1 MLCVLNETVLLSTQ
15 NICKKLWVRKHLQ
28 FYAEIFCLIFTY
40 VSGYDGYWDW
50 RASTLNPYYEGNG
63 SGQMIND
70 DRFIRHTE
78 HNWTFGAGDTG
89 DLMCPLN
96 LEKMKSQ
103 GELAKI
109 DLVQ

>member
-1 MLCVLNETVLLSTQ
+1 MPLFVYL
-15 NICKKLWVRKHLQ
+15 
-28 FYAEIFCLIFTY
+28 
-40 VSGYDGYWDW
+40 SGYDGYWDW

-78 HNWTFGAGDTG
+78 HNWTFGADDTG
-89 DLMCPLN
+89 DLMCPKN

-109 DLVQ
+109 DLVCIQVKIHFEHKMVIHQFKHVFWVLKSTIS

>member
-1 MLCVLNETVLLSTQ
+1 MPLFVYL
-15 NICKKLWVRKHLQ
+15 
-28 FYAEIFCLIFTY
+28 
-40 VSGYDGYWDW
+40 SGYEGYWDW

-78 HNWTFGAGDTG
+78 YNWTFGADDTG

-109 DLVQ
+109 DLVCIKAKVKLLFEHKILIIFLSITQFKHVFLGAQK